1 MQSAGCSHTSTNS
14 HQLARD
20 RRAPGELSH
29 SRTNVTPMANDAA
42 GRWAD
47 DLASWGIP
55 GHILSA
61 APRSPWIHP
70 VSSFIPKGNLFV
82 DTPSRH
88 RALDA
93 LDGIDSPSVLDV
105 GCGGGRGV
113 FGLTP
118 PATHVVGVDQQ
129 QEMLDVVNAQGADR
143 GLSVATVLGKWPAVA
158 HETSICD
165 VAICHHVVYNVSD
178 LVPFIEALTSHA
190 RRRVVLQLPT
200 RHPLS
205 HLSDAWKRFWDL
217 DRPVTPTAHD
227 ALAVVQSTGVSAHLE
242 KFETEEP
249 PREVTDLDVE
259 HMRVRLC
266 LTPDRDADIREF
278 LQRRHPRPRTL
289 AAIWWDV

>member
-1 MQSAGCSHTSTNS
+1 
-14 HQLARD
+14 
-20 RRAPGELSH
+20 
-29 SRTNVTPMANDAA
+29 VTLMANAVA
-42 GRWAD
+42 QRWAD

-55 GHILSA
+55 DHILSA
-61 APRSPWIHP
+61 APQSPWIHP
-70 VSSFIPKGNLFV
+70 VGNFTPDGNLFV

-129 QEMLDVVNAQGADR
+129 QEMLDVVNAQATDR
-143 GLSVATVLGKWPAVA
+143 GLSAATVLGKWPAVA
-158 HETSICD
+158 DETSICD
-165 VAICHHVVYNVSD
+165 VVICHHVVYNVGD

-190 RRRVVLQLPT
+190 RRRVVLELPT

-205 HLSDAWKRFWDL
+205 HLSDAWKQFWDL
-217 DRPVTPTAHD
+217 DRPVTPTAPD

-242 KFETEEP
+242 EFETEEP
-249 PREVTDLDVE
+249 AREVTDLDVE
-259 HMRVRLC
+259 HTRIRLC
-266 LTPDRDADIREF
+266 LTPDQDADVRDF
-278 LQRRHPRPRTL
+278 LQRRQPRPRSL
-289 AAIWWDV
+289 AAIWWDI